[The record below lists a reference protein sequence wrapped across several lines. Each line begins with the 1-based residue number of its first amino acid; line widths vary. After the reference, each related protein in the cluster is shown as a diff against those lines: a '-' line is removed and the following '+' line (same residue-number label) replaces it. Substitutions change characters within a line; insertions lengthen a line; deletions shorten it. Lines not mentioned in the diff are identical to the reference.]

1 MKKLS
6 LLMKADKTMD
16 HKSFLA
22 RVLGSN
28 YKTLSG
34 YDIIKY
40 IDKELKSRGTELGLF
55 QKEVLRDAWAGEYGC
70 LPFEAFEWKAPEG
83 KKINILWRLSII
95 PLGIWIV
102 LLFLFIP
109 VKWVFT
115 GKPHYGGGK
124 IGKFTA
130 GWIDK
135 VCGR

>member
-1 MKKLS
+1 
-6 LLMKADKTMD
+6 MKADKTMD

-115 GKPHYGGGK
+115 GKSHYGGGK

>member
-1 MKKLS
+1 MN
-6 LLMKADKTMD
+6 

-34 YDIIKY
+34 YDVIKY

-55 QKEVLRDAWAGEYGC
+55 QKEVLRDAWAGEYGR
-70 LPFEAFEWKAPEG
+70 LPFEAFERKKPEE

-95 PLGIWIV
+95 PLGVWMA

-109 VKWVFT
+109 VKWIFT
-115 GKPHYGGGK
+115 GKPYYDKGEISLITISWINK
-124 IGKFTA
+124 IKGE
-130 GWIDK
+130 
-135 VCGR
+135 